1 MSRSLL
7 RSVLELRTPITRLPP
22 SFLLPIQSRRAL
34 SATTAARQQL
44 EPQATPNPVANDAIP
59 RPPAA
64 ASRQPFVTDDGTL
77 QPQKPGTA
85 VPEPL
90 YPKQPQ
96 TAGPL
101 SPEAAQSISQLMP
114 LLRTQPNHYI
124 TAHIWGRPYLVQAGD
139 QIRLPFKMPGVLPGD
154 VLRLD
159 RASTLG
165 SRDYTLKG
173 APYIDERLYECRAT
187 VTGTESE
194 PLRIKVKTKRRQRR
208 NKTVKSKHQYT
219 ILRITE
225 LKLKGPEAIG
235 L

>member
-7 RSVLELRTPITRLPP
+7 RSVLEIRTPLTRLPP
-22 SFLLPIQSRRAL
+22 SFLLPIQSRRPL
-34 SATTAARQQL
+34 SSTPNVRQDL
-44 EPQATPNPVANDAIP
+44 EQQSTPNPVASDAIFK
-59 RPPAA
+59 PAVDPA
-64 ASRQPFVTDDGTL
+64 HAFVAEDGSL
-77 QPQKPGTA
+77 QPQKPHQS

-96 TAGPL
+96 TTGPL
-101 SPEAAQSISQLMP
+101 SPEAAQSINQLMP

-165 SRDYTLKG
+165 SRDYTLQG
-173 APYIDERLYECRAT
+173 APFIDERLYECRAT

-208 NKTVKSKHQYT
+208 NKTVRSKHQYT
-219 ILRITE
+219 ILRITD